1 MTGWLS
7 VVLLFMLVLDEG
19 GRLSVP
25 VSEWRLGFQTVV
37 SFVQIIG
44 ALLILFARDNCL
56 QAKKYNILILN

>member
-44 ALLILFARDNCL
+44 ALLILFA
-56 QAKKYNILILN
+56 